1 MNRTEY
7 FIALALSAVLFDLND
22 PTGASAAIQ
31 IAFMAT
37 MFVCWFN
44 EMRKERKP

>member
-7 FIALALSAVLFDLND
+7 FIALALSAALFDIQE

-31 IAFMAT
+31 IAFIAVL
-37 MFVCWFN
+37 FVCWFN
-44 EMRKERKP
+44 TVRKERKP